1 MTYLSLNV
9 LWLAPDDIP
18 EPERP
23 VAGSWYVDYVVK
35 ELPSGRKRRLG
46 YVIKE
51 VRVASDGHETFSYPF
66 GTKPTPARILAE
78 QMLFSVCLLRSMEID
93 RMVDRQKAALEIAKQ
108 AMDEA
113 DARSPVSLYGLQGWM
128 KG

>member
-1 MTYLSLNV
+1 
-9 LWLAPDDIP
+9 
-18 EPERP
+18 
-23 VAGSWYVDYVVK
+23 
-35 ELPSGRKRRLG
+35 
-46 YVIKE
+46 
-51 VRVASDGHETFSYPF
+51 
-66 GTKPTPARILAE
+66 
-78 QMLFSVCLLRSMEID
+78 MEID